1 MSTPVTKKPPFTTA
15 GQEYLAALTEWLQD
29 TRLMSEA
36 VYRLYNDYNKTSKV
50 VFSPASW
57 PKPPKKQE
65 GLPPLKEFTM
75 SPTTLSERTA
85 ELLKNLW
92 STRFVFL
99 ETLWEEYLEELVKE
113 LRHKDTKLFEP
124 FCEKEFMAEIVRD
137 VITERL
143 VSVEEIKDEVATRF
157 AAGLTRQPWEEQ
169 WKQLRRLN
177 IGLSEKGDGLA
188 WFSKLDLYFE
198 MRNCIIHRHGKVSP
212 ALKRKDAY
220 VAAKGMDS
228 LELWPNHLDFYR
240 HQFIDCLLHIEE
252 RIRAKYSPVVSPKS
266 KAMSGA
272 AVTPSHTGN

>member
-1 MSTPVTKKPPFTTA
+1 MTISPNKKPPFTVA
-15 GQEYLAALTEWLQD
+15 GQAYLSALTEWLQD

-36 VYRLYNDYNKTSKV
+36 VYRLFNDYTKTNNV
-50 VFSPASW
+50 NFSLASW

-65 GLPPLKEFTM
+65 GFPPLKEFTIGAA
-75 SPTTLSERTA
+75 TLSARTK

-124 FCEKEFMAEIVRD
+124 FCEKEFMADIVRD
-137 VITERL
+137 VITDRL
-143 VSVEEIKDEVATRF
+143 VSVVEIKDEMAARF

-169 WKQLRRLN
+169 WKQLRRLD
-177 IGLSEKGDGLA
+177 IGLSEKDNVLP

-198 MRNCIIHRHGKVSP
+198 MRNCIIHRRGKVSP
-212 ALKRKDAY
+212 ALKKKDAY
-220 VAAKGMDS
+220 VAAKGLET

-252 RIRAKYSPVVSPKS
+252 RIRAKYAP
-266 KAMSGA
+266 
-272 AVTPSHTGN
+272 AVAQKPTINK

>member
-1 MSTPVTKKPPFTTA
+1 VKTSVIKKLPFTVA
-15 GQEYLAALTEWLQD
+15 GQGYLAALTEWLQD

-36 VYRLYNDYNKTSKV
+36 VYRLYNDYIETKDV
-50 VFSPASW
+50 VFSLASW
-57 PKPPKKQE
+57 PKPPKKNQQE
-65 GLPPLKEFTM
+65 GLPPLKEFTIG
-75 SPTTLSERTA
+75 PVTLGERTE

-92 STRFVFL
+92 ATRFVFL
-99 ETLWEEYLEELVKE
+99 ETLWEEYLEELVRE

-124 FCEKEFMAEIVRD
+124 FCEKEFMADIVRD

-143 VSVEEIKDEVATRF
+143 VSLEEIKDEVAIRF

-177 IGLSEKGDGLA
+177 IGLSEKGDDLP

-220 VAAKGMDS
+220 VAAKGME
-228 LELWPNHLDFYR
+228 LVELWPNHLDFYR
-240 HQFIDCLLHIEE
+240 HQFINCLFHIEE
-252 RIRAKYSPVVSPKS
+252 RIRAKYASHAAGGGPTTSSSP
-266 KAMSGA
+266 G
-272 AVTPSHTGN
+272 H